1 MRNLVLGRTLITGA
15 FGVFLFG
22 ACLLP
27 HTAASQRITRAT
39 RLTAQTPP
47 TAVSATA
54 AGVTTQNDQTDL
66 SLTVY
71 NSDLALVRDVREIS
85 LPAGDFQLKFMD
97 VAATLNP
104 ATVHF
109 RSLAAPAA

>member
-1 MRNLVLGRTLITGA
+1 MRNLVLGRTLVTGA
-15 FGVFLFG
+15 LSVFLFG

-27 HTAASQRITRAT
+27 HTAASQRVTRAAH
-39 RLTAQTPP
+39 LTAQSRLAAQTAPR
-47 TAVSATA
+47 AVSATV
-54 AGVTTQNDQTDL
+54 AGVTSQSDQTDL

-97 VAATLNP
+97 VAAP
-104 ATVHF
+104 
-109 RSLAAPAA
+109 